1 MVFYLRGPTVKLNF
15 PEILAGEERVTAA
28 AGGGDLSA
36 ATIRKKAMEVGARVD
51 ALETSMDHHRRHHNH
66 LGHQLNRGKESIVKS
81 EIDTAERKSFMERV
95 DLNKLP
101 DPEDSDVEWDRV

>member
-15 PEILAGEERVTAA
+15 PEILAA

-66 LGHQLNRGKESIVKS
+66 LGHQLNRGK
-81 EIDTAERKSFMERV
+81 SFMERV